1 MAEQERLTNKE
12 RRENARAERKA
23 KEAEAAKKKKT
34 GNLRNGVV
42 TFAIVAVVGAVL
54 LQALT
59 GGPEAIDDRIEL
71 ISTQVEDAR
80 LAAGCEVLAE
90 QEPLEDRSHFEN
102 SSGVNPEAVYTD
114 TRPTHSGPHTTGVHP
129 VTPSASNQIDEVSST
144 HNLEHGTI
152 IVWYDPDEVD
162 GATTSEM
169 GSWAE
174 QLNDNGFS
182 PRPETGVGI
191 MTSPYEDPGI
201 DSGKPFAFR
210 AWGTA
215 MDCDEW
221 DEDVAY
227 GFVLDHFGTH
237 GIGPERTLAPFP
249 NEMLGYV
256 DQDTPDTPTDEAPLD
271 EGFDDVDA
279 EDVEDADGDDELLED
294 EEADPLE
301 EPQDAD
307 DSDG

>member
-1 MAEQERLTNKE
+1 VAERERLTNKE
-12 RRENARAERKA
+12 RREKAREERKA

-54 LQALT
+54 LQAFT
-59 GGPEAIDDRIEL
+59 GGPEAIDERIEL

-80 LAAGCEVLAE
+80 LAAGCEVLTE
-90 QEPLEDRSHFEN
+90 QQPLEDRSHVE
-102 SSGVNPEAVYTD
+102 SSNQLDFDAVYTD
-114 TRPTHSGPHTTGVHP
+114 TRPTHSGPHSVRTHP
-129 VTPSASNQIDEVSST
+129 VLPDASNQIDEGSST

-162 GATTSEM
+162 GGTTSEM

-174 QLNDNGFS
+174 QLNDNGFA
-182 PRPETGVGI
+182 RPEAGVGI
-191 MTSPYEDPGI
+191 MTSPYDDPGI
-201 DSGKPFAFR
+201 ESGKAFAFR

-249 NEMLGYV
+249 NEVLAYV
-256 DQDTPDTPTDEAPLD
+256 DQDTPDTSTDEAPLD
-271 EGFDDVDA
+271 EGFEDVDA
-279 EDVEDADGDDELLED
+279 DDLDEDDIDAEVPETEGDDT
-294 EEADPLE
+294 
-301 EPQDAD
+301 
-307 DSDG
+307 DG

>member
-1 MAEQERLTNKE
+1 VAEQERLTNKE

-23 KEAEAAKKKKT
+23 KEVEAAKKKKT
-34 GNLRNGVV
+34 GNLRNGLV

-59 GGPEAIDDRIEL
+59 GGPESIDDRIEL

-80 LAAGCEVLAE
+80 LAAGCEILAE
-90 QEPLEDRSHFEN
+90 QEPLEDRSHVD
-102 SSGVNPEAVYTD
+102 SSNQLNFDAVYTD
-114 TRPTHSGPHTTGVHP
+114 TRPTHSGPHTVGTHP
-129 VTPSASNQIDEVSST
+129 VIADASNQIDEGSST

-152 IVWYDPDEVD
+152 IVWYDPEEVD
-162 GATTSEM
+162 GGTTSEM
-169 GSWAE
+169 GAWAE

-182 PRPETGVGI
+182 RPQAGVGI
-191 MTSPYEDPGI
+191 MTSPYDDPGI
-201 DSGKPFAFR
+201 SSGKSIAFR

-227 GFVLDHFGTH
+227 GFVLDHYGTH
-237 GIGPERTLAPFP
+237 GIGPERTIAPFP
-249 NEMLGYV
+249 NEVLGYV
-256 DQDTPDTPTDEAPLD
+256 DRDTPETSTDEAPLD
-271 EGFDDVDA
+271 EGFDDVDP

-301 EPQDAD
+301 EPQDTDEAD
-307 DSDG
+307 S